1 MAVRAMKGGAVN
13 FFTKPIDDAT
23 LLKSVA
29 RAFLQ
34 NRANRREMIEHEEFA
49 ARYETLTPREREV
62 WRCWFAVCKTSR
74 LHLSWGSQSTLFKSI
89 AHTLCE
95 RW

>member
-1 MAVRAMKGGAVN
+1 MAVRAMKGGAVD

-34 NRANRREMIEHEEFA
+34 NRANRREMIEHEQFA
-49 ARYETLTPREREV
+49 AR
-62 WRCWFAVCKTSR
+62 
-74 LHLSWGSQSTLFKSI
+74 
-89 AHTLCE
+89 
-95 RW
+95 